1 MSSCN
6 KELGSDDHLDGSFTR
21 FGKRSVRAFVLVT
34 SIVFLIALKKKYLVK
49 EASLFYVTL
58 FIILAT
64 IVLGILGLTDSYVF
78 DQVSLGMGIAIGM
91 HIMDF

>member
-34 SIVFLIALKKKYLVK
+34 SIVFLIALKKN
-49 EASLFYVTL
+49 
-58 FIILAT
+58 I
-64 IVLGILGLTDSYVF
+64 
-78 DQVSLGMGIAIGM
+78 
-91 HIMDF
+91 